1 MSLLDVDIDYSDE
14 KVLINTIIKY
24 LPGHLREKLKY
35 SNINI
40 ELKTPYNLNR
50 IKRFDHYHIYYE
62 TLYKYVHCDEICAGI
77 HSLELNEI
85 HIHIFK
91 DNEKKDWYLPLHRT
105 LKDIYEMYEPA

>member
-1 MSLLDVDIDYSDE
+1 MSVLDVDINYSDE
-14 KVLINTIIKY
+14 KVLINAIIKY
-24 LPGHLREKLKY
+24 LPRSLREKIKH
-35 SNINI
+35 SNINV

-50 IKRFDHYHIYYE
+50 IRRFDHYHIYYE
-62 TLYKYVHCDEICAGI
+62 TLYEIGI

-91 DNEKKDWYLPLHRT
+91 DDEKKDWYYSLHKT

>member
-1 MSLLDVDIDYSDE
+1 MSVLDVDINYSDE

-24 LPGHLREKLKY
+24 LPGHLREKIKH

-40 ELKTPYNLNR
+40 ELKTPYKLNR

-62 TLYKYVHCDEICAGI
+62 TLYEMCPSSHF
-77 HSLELNEI
+77 LELIEI

-91 DNEKKDWYLPLHRT
+91 DDEKKDWYYSLHKT
-105 LKDIYEMYEPA
+105 LKDIYEPA